1 MGHTIELCY
10 DSATKTTI
18 ISSDD
23 VFFDTGRIQGVDISK
38 WIYPFFINGVKW
50 YGIYEELRK
59 FYKNSTFTIT
69 FDGAADEIE
78 TLKKAFKDKNV
89 KVNAKYSNVIIL
101 YNESQFMT
109 KITINGKIF
118 DTQRIEKRSIDEW
131 VLPFSFK
138 AADWKGIFG
147 EIESYLGNDFY
158 NINFVGKQEDMNI
171 LMDNAPENI
180 SIFFKP
186 PVVPKKKH
194 RHLYLKTLVRFQ
206 IT

>member
-18 ISSDD
+18 ISSDN

-50 YGIYEELRK
+50 YGIYEELRR

-101 YNESQFMT
+101 YDESQFMT

-131 VLPFSFK
+131 VLPFF
-138 AADWKGIFG
+138 I
-147 EIESYLGNDFY
+147 
-158 NINFVGKQEDMNI
+158 
-171 LMDNAPENI
+171 
-180 SIFFKP
+180 
-186 PVVPKKKH
+186 
-194 RHLYLKTLVRFQ
+194 
-206 IT
+206 